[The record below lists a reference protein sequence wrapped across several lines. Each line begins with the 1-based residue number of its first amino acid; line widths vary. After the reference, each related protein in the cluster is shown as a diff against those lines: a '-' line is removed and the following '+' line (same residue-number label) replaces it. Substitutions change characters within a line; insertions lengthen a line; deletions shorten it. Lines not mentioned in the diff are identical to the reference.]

1 MVLLNIIVMERIM
14 SGTKKWIMEI
24 EDVFWDSVQN
34 IIRNSKTTN
43 EAISR
48 SVSLGKSMVPYID
61 STTIEDSVYEIWSIT

>member
-1 MVLLNIIVMERIM
+1 M